1 MQVSLESTVFKVR
14 GQKVSEKKVKDM
26 SFEEALTALE
36 EITRNLEGGRI
47 KLDEAVAA
55 YTKGMELKNICE
67 AKLSEAKL
75 KIEQISLDAAEGIK
89 VCTSDIEI
97 PH

>member
-1 MQVSLESTVFKVR
+1 MQTDETKTTNL
-14 GQKVSEKKVKDM
+14 KDL

-55 YTKGMELKNICE
+55 YTKGMELKKICE
-67 AKLSEAKL
+67 AKLSDAKL
-75 KIEQISLDAAEGIK
+75 KIEQISTAENGDLSTK
-89 VCTSDIEI
+89 DFKIEQ
-97 PH
+97 